1 MDGSEPMLRRPF
13 VKSCYENPIA
23 NFRTFFVP
31 LEGLIPRALFRVRP
45 FTTLF
50 RLPLVRHGQGHVA
63 GDKEAN
69 KYQSFDCFDAQLTSL
84 GWKQVS
90 PYFLIIIFPESLIYS
105 FSWELKQVG
114 NLRRHVQS
122 CGLSK
127 RIELVV
133 TSPLFRTM
141 QTAVGAFG
149 GEVYSDDM
157 HVPPLMVQNAGDSNC
172 PAISSLNCPPFLAV
186 ELCREHLGVN
196 PCDKRRS
203 ISECRSLFP
212 AIDFSMAS
220 CIIEQDEDI
229 LWTSDIRETNGEV
242 ADRGLMFLKWLWTR
256 KEKEIAIVSHCGFL
270 FHVLS
275 VFGNDCHRSVED
287 EICKHRFAN
296 CELRSFVL
304 VDWSTKGSE
313 SSTTNFSRQ
322 LSNRLDL
329 PSDVAAE
336 KHPRRELQMKMWL
349 EEDTTWHHIEK
360 QRLLIIFVFSSLGA
374 LILQQCFS

>member
-1 MDGSEPMLRRPF
+1 MDATAGRSLY
-13 VKSCYENPIA
+13 SSH
-23 NFRTFFVP
+23 RTKTVH
-31 LEGLIPRALFRVRP
+31 
-45 FTTLF
+45 
-50 RLPLVRHGQGHVA
+50 LVRHAQGLYNAA

-84 GWKQVS
+84 GWKQV
-90 PYFLIIIFPESLIYS
+90 
-105 FSWELKQVG
+105 G
-114 NLRRHVQS
+114 NLRRHVRS

-212 AIDFSMAS
+212 AIDFSM
-220 CIIEQDEDI
+220 IEQDEDI
-229 LWTSDIRETNGEV
+229 LWTSDIGETNGEV

-256 KEKEIAIVSHCGFL
+256 KEKEIAVVSHCGFL

-275 VFGNDCHRSVED
+275 VFGDDCHRSIED

-322 LSNRLDL
+322 VSNRLDL

>member
-1 MDGSEPMLRRPF
+1 MDATAGRSLY
-13 VKSCYENPIA
+13 SSH
-23 NFRTFFVP
+23 RTKTVH
-31 LEGLIPRALFRVRP
+31 
-45 FTTLF
+45 
-50 RLPLVRHGQGHVA
+50 LVRHAQGLYNAA

-84 GWKQVS
+84 GWKQV
-90 PYFLIIIFPESLIYS
+90 
-105 FSWELKQVG
+105 G
-114 NLRRHVQS
+114 NLRRHVRS

-212 AIDFSMAS
+212 AIDFSM
-220 CIIEQDEDI
+220 IEQDEDI
-229 LWTSDIRETNGEV
+229 LWTSDIGETNGEV

-256 KEKEIAIVSHCGFL
+256 KEKEIAVVSHCGFL

-275 VFGNDCHRSVED
+275 VFGDDCHRSIED
-287 EICKHRFAN
+287 EICKQFAN

-322 LSNRLDL
+322 VSNRLDL